1 MLYSVAAKLERR
13 DRSLNLGYLGYILIS
28 VLFLLFLST
37 KGIIVHGNLI
47 SFKIRAHEL
56 AYGIQRISHPCF

>member
-28 VLFLLFLST
+28 VLFLLFLSN
-37 KGIIVHGNLI
+37 KGIIVHGNLM
-47 SFKIRAHEL
+47 SFKTGAHGL
-56 AYGIQRISHPCF
+56 VYGI